1 MAYDYVVGDIV
12 NFDGSNWRVVKNAT
26 VAEDYV
32 TLMKERVLTN
42 AELGEYA
49 YDSGYDTMIYHES
62 SNIYSTSKIREM
74 LESRY
79 LSVLGELNLKEIDG
93 YKIRLITL
101 DELYNNLECKND
113 SCSSSPH
120 VSWISQNF
128 GGGQNHV
135 SGYWTMSSNDLP
147 SYGVWYIYLPG
158 TILQSGV
165 DYTLHGVRPVINLLK
180 SAIE

>member
-12 NFDGSNWRVVKNAT
+12 NFEGSNWRVVKNST

-49 YDSGYDTMIYHES
+49 YGSGYDTMIYHES
-62 SNIYSTSKIREM
+62 SNIYSTSKIKEM

-79 LSVLGELNLKEIDG
+79 LSVLGESNLKEIDG

-113 SCSSSPH
+113 SCSLSPH